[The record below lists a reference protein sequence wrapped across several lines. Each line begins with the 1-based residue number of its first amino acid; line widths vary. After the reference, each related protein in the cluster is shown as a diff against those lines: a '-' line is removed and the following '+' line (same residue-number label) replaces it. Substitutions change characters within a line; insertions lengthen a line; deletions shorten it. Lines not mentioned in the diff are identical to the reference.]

1 MPIVARKVSSTMSG
15 MYCLWNQSAF
25 ASIHDYESWE
35 RLLCEDTDIEKQ
47 ISSGAFV
54 PINIRSDGV
63 AEIEIRVGSR
73 EQPESLSERENSY
86 LGVSSA
92 PYLLRVLGPVFVS
105 GIEHVEGTPSANC
118 EKVDLAPGAY
128 AATVNLIDWTAEPGM
143 LPLSSW
149 WVPPISFMSGY
160 RFSALARLWRSPWA
174 PLPPHPCVP
183 SSRRVSSPTS

>member
-1 MPIVARKVSSTMSG
+1 MSG

-143 LPLSSW
+143 LDENDKPRPGALPDF
-149 WVPPISFMSGY
+149 VVLINPTVGNENFRISVDTFAG
-160 RFSALARLWRSPWA
+160 
-174 PLPPHPCVP
+174 
-183 SSRRVSSPTS
+183 